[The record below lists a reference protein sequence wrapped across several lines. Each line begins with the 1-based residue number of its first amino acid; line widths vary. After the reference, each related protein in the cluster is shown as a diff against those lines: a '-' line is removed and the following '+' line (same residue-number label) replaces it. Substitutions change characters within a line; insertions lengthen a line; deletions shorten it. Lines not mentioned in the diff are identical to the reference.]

1 MALGLMGCTRAFFRQ
16 AADKEVE
23 QVLTEKNQNPTW
35 AIEKWWV
42 YPDPRTR
49 FADPTNPDRPPMPPD
64 DPEVAK
70 LAPNPQ
76 KPHKA
81 GVDFTEGTG
90 YLALMEKWDKEN
102 RAFARKNYGTEVD
115 ATEATSVPSG
125 PRPLDFG
132 PNTPHRYRIN
142 LEQAAELGLINSREY
157 QDQREN
163 LYLAAL
169 PVTQERFSFS
179 AQFFLAEQAIRDS
192 AGEHVPGGRRNNWT
206 SNTGIGFGKLFETG
220 GLLLF
225 NLANQTI
232 FNLGGLGSKETVST
246 STLSLNLIQP
256 FLRGGGR
263 AVTLEPLTQAERNL
277 VYQVRVYARF
287 RKEFYASIAGAGG
300 GSITGGSFVPT
311 GVVGRGVSVGAFGTS
326 GIVPGIIPGVPVT
339 GLSGLQVP
347 GSPAGAMNL
356 STAIPPS
363 ITGYLGTLLQYVQI
377 GLDRANIANLD
388 KFLKIFRAIKEG
400 GDILQ
405 VQVDTVEQQRLRGYN
420 SYFLDQNQY
429 SNALDNLKLQ
439 LGVPTDLPL
448 EVDDTPV
455 RPLLTQFSRF
465 QEVLDQYAVAVRAA
479 NLLSSAETSKLRAEL
494 RKLAASTAIVQG
506 TRFKDEFPKRWQAAE
521 KLTAKE
527 LKDRLD
533 PKGKDKT
540 ERDKLLNL
548 HTELELEGKA
558 LSAKDQQRLDQLN
571 REIDLNDFE
580 QTLRDYE
587 TEPWKREPNP
597 VRQRTIQTNL
607 FHGVTT
613 AYLLVF
619 IEARN
624 ERIEKLR
631 NSWPALPA
639 VCVENKD
646 LIKADLDEATRIV
659 DRTTIANR
667 LDLMNVRAQTV
678 DAWRQLAVYANALLG
693 VLNVQYQ
700 LSSTTPPLQAKPL
713 AFTGSRTQSQLIL
726 NAELPLVRIL
736 QRNNYR
742 ASLVAFQ
749 RQRRALMEAEDLAK
763 QVVQAEIKQLRQ
775 FAEQYKLYQRQVELA
790 YLTVDS
796 SLEIFQQP
804 PPPGTAT
811 DTATRGASLAQQL
824 LNAQAALPVAQNAL
838 LTAYITYLNTRLQL
852 YRDLELMPLDNRGVW
867 IDEYATCDQDGPA
880 SAGAKTGRKS
890 TSGPE
895 KCTAAGGNSPR
906 RLPEG
911 VVAPAAQRALVGP
924 N

>member
-1 MALGLMGCTRAFFRQ
+1 VLAGGLAGCTRRFFRK

-23 QVLTEKNQNPTW
+23 QVLTEKNQNPAW
-35 AIEKWWV
+35 AIEKFWV

-49 FADPTNPDRPPMPPD
+49 FADTTNPDCPPMPPD
-64 DPEVAK
+64 DPEVAR
-70 LAPNPQ
+70 ASPNPQ
-76 KPHKA
+76 KPGKA
-81 GVDFTEGTG
+81 GVEFVEGKG
-90 YLALMEKWDKEN
+90 YLAVLERWDREN
-102 RAFARKNYGTEVD
+102 RARAKKLYGTDVD
-115 ATEATSVPSG
+115 ATEATPSPSG
-125 PRPLDFG
+125 PKPLEYG
-132 PNTPHRYRIN
+132 PKTPHRYRIS
-142 LEQAAELGLINSREY
+142 LEQSAELGLINSREY

-163 LYLAAL
+163 LYLTAL
-169 PVTQERFSFS
+169 PVTLERFSFG

-192 AGEHVPGGRRNNWT
+192 AGPKSSVGRQNNWT
-206 SNTGIGFGKLFETG
+206 FNTGTGFGKLFETG
-220 GLLLF
+220 ALLLF
-225 NLANQTI
+225 NVANQTVL
-232 FNLGGLGSKETVST
+232 NLGGTGGRPTVST
-246 STLSLNLIQP
+246 STLSLDLVQP

-277 VYQVRVYARF
+277 LYQIRVYARF

-311 GVVGRGVSVGAFGTS
+311 GVVSRGVTVGSFGSS
-326 GIVPGIIPGVPVT
+326 GIVPGIIPPVRAT
-339 GLSGLQVP
+339 GSNSLQLTPGPSGEL
-347 GSPAGAMNL
+347 NL

-363 ITGYLGTLLQYVQI
+363 ITGYLGTLLQYIQI
-377 GLDRANIANLD
+377 GIDRANIANLE

-405 VQVDTVEQQRLRGYN
+405 VQVDTVELQRLRGYN
-420 SYFLDQNQY
+420 AYFLDQNQY
-429 SNALDNLKLQ
+429 YNALDNLKLQ
-439 LGVPTDLPL
+439 LGVPTDLPM
-448 EVDDTPV
+448 EMDDTPV

-465 QEVLDQYAVAVRAA
+465 QEVLDEYAAAVANA
-479 NLLSSAETSKLRAEL
+479 NRLSSGEAASRLRAEL
-494 RKLAASTAIVQG
+494 RKLATTSALVQG
-506 TRFKDEFPKRWQAAE
+506 TRFKEDFPRRWQAAE
-521 KLTAKE
+521 KLTAQE

-540 ERDKLLNL
+540 ERDKLLTR

-558 LSAKDQQRLDQLN
+558 LSTKEQGRLDQLN
-571 REIDLNDFE
+571 RDIDLNDFE

-587 TEPWKREPNP
+587 SQPWKKEKDPL
-597 VRQRTIQTNL
+597 RQRTQQTNM
-607 FHGVTT
+607 FRAVTT

-631 NSWPALPA
+631 NSWPELPR
-639 VCVENKD
+639 VCVEGKD
-646 LIKADLDEATRIV
+646 LIAADLDVATEIV
-659 DRTTIANR
+659 DRTTVANR

-693 VLNVQYQ
+693 ALNVQYQ
-700 LSSTTPPLQAKPL
+700 LNSTTPPLQAKPL
-713 AFTGSRTQSQLIL
+713 AFSGSRTQSQLIL
-726 NAELPLVRIL
+726 NAELPLVRMAE
-736 QRNNYR
+736 RNNYR
-742 ASLVAFQ
+742 ACLIAFQ
-749 RQRRALMEAEDLAK
+749 RQRRAWMEGEDLAK

-804 PPPGTAT
+804 PPPGTTT

-838 LTAYITYLNTRLQL
+838 LTAYVTFLNTRLQL

-867 IDEYATCDQDGPA
+867 IDDQVCNDDA
-880 SAGAKTGRKS
+880 AKH
-890 TSGPE
+890 
-895 KCTAAGGNSPR
+895 
-906 RLPEG
+906 
-911 VVAPAAQRALVGP
+911 
-924 N
+924 